1 MIFLYDGLNT
11 TPIVHIYKVIMFR
24 ILFLL
29 FLIVPVVE
37 IYLLIQVGSVIGA
50 LNTIGVVIGTA
61 ILGAYLFKRQGLSTF
76 ARVQE
81 TMARGEIP
89 AIEMMEGIV
98 LLITGALLLTP
109 GFFTDAVGF
118 IFLIPAIR
126 RTFIIWLLKH
136 SNIIQ
141 FRGPGSHGNGPSG
154 PASQGPGVIEGEY
167 RRED

>member
-1 MIFLYDGLNT
+1 
-11 TPIVHIYKVIMFR
+11 MFR

-37 IYLLIQVGSVIGA
+37 IYFLIKVGSVIGA
-50 LNTIGVVIGTA
+50 LNTIALVVGTA
-61 ILGAYLFKRQGLSTF
+61 MLGAYLLKRQGLSTF

-98 LLITGALLLTP
+98 LLVTGALLLTP
-109 GFFTDAVGF
+109 GFFTDILGF
-118 IFLIPAIR
+118 LGLVPAIR
-126 RTFIIWLLKH
+126 RAFIVWLLKRGA
-136 SNIIQ
+136 IIQ
-141 FRGPGSHGNGPSG
+141 FQGPNRPDGPSG
-154 PASQGPGVIEGEY
+154 PSKNGPSVIDGEF